1 MGIIQVALKTLCL
14 KQYRASQC
22 VHKMKRLDFTV
33 ARRTEGKICSMKAA
47 PRQKKVL
54 RRSES
59 GKTTA
64 ACVSLQH
71 ADGGLRKKWLS
82 LRRLW
87 KFLQKKWGKHQSF
100 CRKHVSQLP
109 VPPAPK
115 SALEDLAI
123 KGLLFN
129 QNSLFID
136 NIYMPNTLSVS
147 AF

>member
-1 MGIIQVALKTLCL
+1 M
-14 KQYRASQC
+14 ASQC
-22 VHKMKRLDFTV
+22 VHKMKILDFTV
-33 ARRTEGKICSMKAA
+33 AKRTEGKICSMKAA

-64 ACVSLQH
+64 AACVSLQH

-82 LRRLW
+82 LGRLW
-87 KFLQKKWGKHQSF
+87 KFLQKQKGGKHQTF

-109 VPPAPK
+109 APPPK